1 VGALGGDE
9 RLRVGPDVHDV
20 HGSERFE
27 ERRSADIPTGVLGEA
42 VLDRDDYECR
52 FCGMTNAEHE
62 DEHDQ
67 GLHAHHVIPRS
78 DGGEDTLSNLLTVC
92 TSCHRTLE
100 QTHAKAVGQ
109 MADGKDT
116 AAIDIDDARGFVRTY
131 ENHRKDSTQSLN
143 NFLQRNPT
151 FKRYIGGEES
161 DHGTV
166 SVEWPDTLPDE
177 GKILSERE
185 FFYRLGQQDILV
197 AAVDGAKEVFEPIK
211 TVIDDADSRCSSEP
225 GAPIGVIIELAYER
239 GMSGEMV
246 RKEIADLRRRGDL
259 YSPKTDQYKVV

>member
-1 VGALGGDE
+1 MATTDPNGD
-9 RLRVGPDVHDV
+9 
-20 HGSERFE
+20 
-27 ERRSADIPTGVLGEA
+27 ADAPTNDHRDSGWETTREA

-78 DGGEDTLSNLLTVC
+78 DGGEDTLPNLLTVC
-92 TSCHRTLE
+92 ASCHQTLQ

-116 AAIDIDDARGFVRTY
+116 AAIDIDDARDFVQDRRDEREDMT
-131 ENHRKDSTQSLN
+131 TFLN
-143 NFLQRNPT
+143 SFLTRNPT
-151 FKRYIGGEES
+151 FS
-161 DHGTV
+161 QTV
-166 SVEWPDTLPDE
+166 TCTDTAHEADSLSVEWFATPDGPSDGPIT
-177 GKILSERE
+177 SERE
-185 FFYRLGQQDILV
+185 FFYRLGMRDFAKVVVARAEDILL
-197 AAVDGAKEVFEPIK
+197 PIRVLVNK
-211 TVIDDADSRCSSEP
+211 ADSRCSSEP
-225 GAPIGVIIELAYER
+225 GAPIGVIIDLARER
-239 GMSGEMV
+239 GMSEEMV